1 MTGLISGLFIS
12 RCMTGKISDSFLNS
26 DKLNFKMFLLNFRF
40 EVFGL
45 ARQRH
50 GITVRFSIS
59 CEKLG
64 RITILSEYRQSSS
77 RAVIWQK
84 PLLIHFI
91 EIIES
96 DIMSDNINCF
106 NRFNLSDNNCSQ
118 IRTHKKMFKIRYK
131 TLLGSSKL
139 EQLWKA

>member
-1 MTGLISGLFIS
+1 
-12 RCMTGKISDSFLNS
+12 
-26 DKLNFKMFLLNFRF
+26 MFLLNFRF

-118 IRTHKKMFKIRYK
+118 IRTHKKLFKIRYK

-139 EQLWKA
+139 EQL